1 MLVIMEEGETVA
13 QLLKID
19 VRNIAALDPVL
30 SAHFR
35 VDLTKD
41 WACLCV
47 VSWSAR
53 TVSWFCFMAGR
64 TASGTGN
71 PTRSLHATQ

>member
-1 MLVIMEEGETVA
+1 MIIMEEGETGAHRLRV
-13 QLLKID
+13 D
-19 VRNIAALDPVL
+19 VRSIAALDPVL

-41 WACLCV
+41 WACACV
-47 VSWSAR
+47 VSWIALLLA
-53 TVSWFCFMAGR
+53 WFVAMAGR

-71 PTRSLHATQ
+71 PISKVHAFQ

>member
-1 MLVIMEEGETVA
+1 MLVIMEEGETGAHRLRV
-13 QLLKID
+13 D
-19 VRNIAALDPVL
+19 VCNIAALDPVL

-41 WACLCV
+41 WACACV
-47 VSWSAR
+47 VSWIALLA
-53 TVSWFCFMAGR
+53 SWFCFMAGR

-71 PTRSLHATQ
+71 PTGSLHATH